1 MPKFTDKVFGANVA
15 ADIQTIFKNLQKG
28 SFETQVLESV
38 ENYNGS
44 YLGDRPTFARAWTP
58 LLISGS
64 DTSKIIYHTLNDNR
78 TLDYQA
84 GDSISDDLVNE
95 LRDNDDLLNSK
106 AGITSI
112 DVTSQGTLGAIK
124 ETTIQFVVHNR
135 TDFETIYQPYFLKP
149 GATIVV
155 DYGWSGASVELYSI
169 SEKVENTD
177 LELKKLKRD
186 LYGKQNA
193 DGTNLTGF
201 VNGVMQ
207 RGVLDV
213 SIGQVID
220 YSSKLTPNGSY
231 ECSVTLLSPNASLVD
246 SEITEEN
253 NLKFLLS
260 TRFEE
265 ILIRLLTSEDPDNE
279 IKVNQLFEYDQL
291 SKKDKERVVE
301 NFYENQRVLSKE
313 EGVLPKHAV
322 RNGIF
327 YQSIT
332 PKSGPISLKNTS
344 YISYGLFEDLFLNTL
359 VAENSQESEYDIVFN
374 TKDTMIRYDDNLI
387 NRQKATLDVNEKLT
401 LFLYPGKEAINKS
414 YNARN
419 GFGNLNTETIIE
431 QYQEML
437 SGTYQGYNTKVIPLR
452 DLFISMDL
460 IIDTFAKKQNI
471 NDALENIYES
481 LNKDSYGIFKLKMS
495 ALDKSYSSLS
505 CQDVNL
511 IPELPAVEELLEF
524 DVISGNGI
532 VSGLDFG
539 FSMPK
544 GNLANQI
551 AIGGSGDF
559 KFYDDDNKD
568 NLSFAT
574 LLGPDKKLFGDPDTI
589 SFLDLPI
596 SKTKPTS
603 EEKEKLTV
611 RNVRYERA
619 SKVIQNN
626 LRTGNDTKTKYS
638 QNWTDIIKKIKAE
651 QDTDN
656 KNAKSSPKSKDANKN
671 TSRNEVSA
679 LFNPYPAHSIRD
691 YYGKLAKINVVL
703 SDNAASISPI
713 LPPEL
718 NLTVYGNTYL
728 NYGDIISINYLPKHV
743 NDMFVFMIIKVS
755 HKVDTNWQTTYTTK
769 PFLRPKFKSN
779 SVKPNNMPLLSNDY
793 FKDLLSS
800 TDDRNDTFTDTIKGG
815 VDVETD
821 AKDVNVFKTDNFY
834 NSGYLDT
841 EDAKRKF
848 NPKTKD
854 GRKITNLLAKPK
866 TLQEMM
872 MLVAINRFLMKYMK
886 FSTNDGNDGNIKNTL
901 IAYSKEEYS
910 DPPYED
916 TPNAGMYIRS
926 YVEDSSIAGI
936 GSDALFTY
944 FEDSPIY
951 DAGVGDFSVYDR
963 WNKIKKFL
971 GIVKEYTE
979 IKNWNNT
986 TFRNPGSTSRPY
998 RPPSENVSGGGKIEG
1013 VILPVNDSSG
1023 GSLQGG
1029 KPPIQINTDYGQI
1042 FPSFGFQAT
1051 EKVSEEQYNN
1061 FLVVCNFANLSS
1073 THNKFIVPE
1082 WFLTNVGISAA
1093 QMAEELEEFYY
1104 DEKLLEFFKVT
1115 RQEMETTKKS
1125 DG

>member
-1 MPKFTDKVFGANVA
+1 MPKFSDKVFGANVD
-15 ADIQTIFKNLQKG
+15 ADTQIIFKNLQKG
-28 SFETQVLESV
+28 SFKTMELESV
-38 ENYNGS
+38 DNYNNS

-155 DYGWSGASVELYSI
+155 DYGWSDAQTELYPI
-169 SEKVENTD
+169 SEKIENTD
-177 LELKKLKRD
+177 LQLKQLKID

-193 DGTNLTGF
+193 DGTLTAGY
-201 VNGVMQ
+201 VDGVMQ
-207 RGVLDV
+207 NGVLDV
-213 SIGQVID
+213 SIGNVTD

-231 ECSVTLLSPNASLVD
+231 ECSITILSENASLLD

-265 ILIRLLTSEDPDNE
+265 ILIRLLTSENSDDE

-291 SKKDKERVVE
+291 SRKDKERVVE
-301 NFYENQRVLSKE
+301 NFYENQRVLSKQ
-313 EGVLPKHAV
+313 EGVLPNHAV

-359 VAENSQESEYDIVFN
+359 IAENSQEFEYDVVFN

-387 NRQKATLDVNEKLT
+387 ARQKATLDVNEELT
-401 LFLYPGKEAINKS
+401 LFLYPGKGAINKS

-419 GFGNLNTETIIE
+419 GFGDLNTEAIIE
-431 QYQEML
+431 QYEEML
-437 SGTYQGYNTKVIPLR
+437 NGTYQGYNTKVIPLR

-460 IIDTFAKKQNI
+460 IIDTFAKKQNM
-471 NDALENIYES
+471 NDALEHIYEL

-495 ALDKSYSSLS
+495 ALNKSYSSLS

-511 IPELPAVEELLEF
+511 IPELPVVEELLEF
-524 DVISGNGI
+524 DITSGNGI
-532 VSGLDFG
+532 VSGLEFG

-574 LLGPDKKLFGDPDTI
+574 LLGPDKKQFGDPDTI

-596 SKTKPTS
+596 SKPNSTL

-619 SKVIQNN
+619 SKIIQNN
-626 LRTGNDTKTKYS
+626 LRTAKLTKTKYS
-638 QNWTDIIKKIKAE
+638 QNWNEIINKIKAE
-651 QDTDN
+651 KEIDN
-656 KNAKSSPKSKDANKN
+656 KDAQSSPKSKDANKN

-703 SDNAASISPI
+703 SDDAASISPI

-728 NYGDIISINYLPKHV
+728 TYGDIISINYLPNHV
-743 NDMFVFMIIKVS
+743 RNMFVFMIIKVS

-769 PFLRPKFKSN
+769 PILRPKFKSN
-779 SVKPNNMPLLSNDY
+779 SVKLINRPLLSNDY

-800 TDDRNDTFTDTIKGG
+800 THGNNDTFNDTIKGG
-815 VDVETD
+815 VNVDTD
-821 AKDVNVFKTDNFY
+821 ADDVIVLKTDNVY
-834 NSGYLDT
+834 NSGYVLT

-848 NPKTKD
+848 DNKTKD

-866 TLQEMM
+866 TVQEIM

-886 FSTNDGNDGNIKNTL
+886 FSTNDGNGGNIKNTL

-910 DPPYED
+910 DPPFED

-926 YVEDSSIAGI
+926 YVEDSSVSGA

-951 DAGVGDFSVYDR
+951 DAGGGDFSFYDR
-963 WNKIKKFL
+963 WAKIEKFL
-971 GIVKEYTE
+971 GIVKEYPE
-979 IKNWNNT
+979 IKQWNSGSIPPS
-986 TFRNPGSTSRPY
+986 RAGSTLFPFRPG
-998 RPPSENVSGGGKIEG
+998 RQDVGGGGIIEG
-1013 VILPVNDSSG
+1013 VVLPVNDSSG

-1051 EKVSEEQYNN
+1051 EKVSEEQYNS

-1082 WFLTNVGISAA
+1082 WFLTNVGINAA
-1093 QMAEELEEFYY
+1093 DMAVELEEFYY
-1104 DEKLLEFFKVT
+1104 DKKLLEFFKLT
-1115 RQEMETTKKS
+1115 RKEETNNTS
-1125 DG
+1125 